1 MELKPNTQ
9 IDGDTQNNEDNV
21 VVTPT
26 TSVDTQEPTQNK
38 KEEKTY
44 SLEEVN
50 SQMKKT
56 RLASE
61 REAKKQLLA
70 QLGLTLEDEDK
81 LDAFKQAYQNS
92 LSDEEKRSA
101 EIETLKADKQKLAD
115 EVEEK
120 DYVIKALI
128 ALTGKNEEDVDKIV
142 KMAKGLKTEDNTIE
156 DAINDVISMINVP
169 KKQDNN
175 SAKIQNPVMPQGQAL
190 SQPSTTVDINTED
203 NPFMPGSIN
212 LTKQGQLVRTNPEL
226 ARKLAAEAGTKLNF

>member
-1 MELKPNTQ
+1 MDNKTITQ
-9 IDGDTQNNEDNV
+9 PEVEDTQKEETT

-26 TSVDTQEPTQNK
+26 TSTEKVENK
-38 KEEKTY
+38 KEDKTY
-44 SLEEVN
+44 SQEEVN

-92 LSDEEKRSA
+92 LSDEEKRNA
-101 EIETLKADKQKLAD
+101 ELETLKADKQKLAD

-169 KKQDNN
+169 KENTTPVVT
-175 SAKIQNPVMPQGQAL
+175 NPNVPQGQEL
-190 SQPSTTVDINTED
+190 SQPSTTVDISTDD

-212 LTKQGQLVRTNPEL
+212 LTKQGQLLRTNPEL
-226 ARKLAAEAGTKLNF
+226 AKKLAAEAGTKLNF